1 MGRLCSQFHQSISD
15 CQTYEYEL
23 NKFNLPS
30 VIDIDWA
37 CSASITVFAEV
48 VVEYERL

>member
-1 MGRLCSQFHQSISD
+1 MN
-15 CQTYEYEL
+15 EL
-23 NKFNLPS
+23 DKVNLPS

-48 VVEYERL
+48 VVEYNVSIKPIL